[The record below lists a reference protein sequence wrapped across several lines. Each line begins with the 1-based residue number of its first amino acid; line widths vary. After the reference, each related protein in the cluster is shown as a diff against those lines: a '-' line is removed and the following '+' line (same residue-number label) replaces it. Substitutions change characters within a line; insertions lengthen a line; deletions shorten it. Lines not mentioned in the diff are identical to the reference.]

1 MESETKLGRE
11 DGGTVRGVGGRIE
24 GGAEDG
30 EEGEE
35 GGTASITAACASTRK
50 LDALT
55 DKQKDL

>member
-30 EEGEE
+30 EEG
-35 GGTASITAACASTRK
+35 GTAAITAACASTRK